1 MITKNLYDYIF
12 AQLSSIF
19 FFGLESKD
27 FSIAK
32 NSVVLFGFFTRQ
44 VAEIQILFFEPRFF
58 VNLDMVAMVAHEK
71 KEVLQIIYYQ
81 YQKFDTNFDNNP
93 CCTD

>member
-1 MITKNLYDYIF
+1 MTTFLPNFL
-12 AQLSSIF
+12 QS
-19 FFGLESKD
+19 
-27 FSIAK
+27 FSLVWKVKTSALP
-32 NSVVLFGFFTRQ
+32 NSVVLFDFFTRQ

>member
-1 MITKNLYDYIF
+1 MIIKIMTTFLPNFL
-12 AQLSSIF
+12 QS
-19 FFGLESKD
+19 
-27 FSIAK
+27 FSLVWKAETSALP
-32 NSVVLFGFFTRQ
+32 NSVVLFDFFTRQ